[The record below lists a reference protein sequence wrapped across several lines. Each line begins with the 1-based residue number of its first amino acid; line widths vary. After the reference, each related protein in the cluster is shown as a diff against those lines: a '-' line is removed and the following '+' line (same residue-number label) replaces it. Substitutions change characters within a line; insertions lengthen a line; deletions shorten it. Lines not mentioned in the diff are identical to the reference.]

1 MIYEDDN
8 LTIRRVKVNGKFELV
23 IDYYMAGKHI
33 GAMVTND
40 LYDMNLVAISLA
52 E

>member
-8 LTIRRVKVNGKFELV
+8 ITIRRVKVNGKFELI

-33 GAMVTND
+33 GTMATNN
-40 LYDMNLVAISLA
+40 LYDMNLVDISLA